1 MVVGKACLREKSPTR
16 SPRSM
21 SGFSLSIE
29 FFFGMLKSL
38 TDLFRLRMSREA
50 QLVGER
56 RLRHLLKES
65 VSDLDLK
72 MWETGLGELKYSDA
86 YQRRGSQKGLVY
98 AFAYL
103 VRKEMGD
110 SFGLEGAAARS
121 AGAGR
126 GARRWPSFSRGRL
139 MIMSEFSRRL
149 KGADSS
155 LSSEEQ
161 RLS

>member
-1 MVVGKACLREKSPTR
+1 
-16 SPRSM
+16 M

-72 MWETGLGELKYSDA
+72 RWETGLGEMTSQKYSDA